1 MEVEYWD
8 INNEL
13 LIVSL
18 DDISLWY
25 DSKNNNVQP
34 NVRKQNYFRQN
45 VIKHEYLIN
54 LYPREIMT
62 AGICA

>member
-25 DSKNNNVQP
+25 DSKNKNVQP

-54 LYPREIMT
+54 LCLREI